1 MIFCIS
7 TDRCFGEA
15 GNIVKTLSFGVLVHF
30 STKWKK
36 DYPMNQT
43 LSTAEED
50 TAEEDIAW

>member
-1 MIFCIS
+1 MIDRIS
-7 TDRCFGEA
+7 TDRCIGEP
-15 GNIVKTLSFGVLVHF
+15 GNMAKTLSFGVLVHF